1 MPPTIDYPA
10 RIQDALR
17 QTVATLLSEVAEDGL
32 PGDHH
37 FVITFHTQ
45 HPGVDVPDWM
55 REQYPDEMTIV
66 MQHWFD
72 NLVVMPDRFTVT
84 LNFNNTPE
92 PMVIPLAALVSF
104 VDPSVEFG
112 LRFDKAEDDGPAFLQ
127 EVSDDTPVD
136 KNPVD
141 EAPMLDDASAADND
155 AAAEEKGAV
164 ISLDAFRKS

>member
-1 MPPTIDYPA
+1 LPPHIDYPA

-37 FVITFHTQ
+37 FVITFQTQ

-112 LRFDKAEDDGPAFLQ
+112 LRFDKADDDMSLNSGDA
-127 EVSDDTPVD
+127 PV
-136 KNPVD
+136 K
-141 EAPMLDDASAADND
+141 
-155 AAAEEKGAV
+155 
-164 ISLDAFRKS
+164 RQ